1 MKPTFWLTAV
11 IALVGCGNG
20 RAAAPATQAGAVAA
34 ARAANSEAHIAP
46 CSLLSATEVGAILGK
61 PIVSQSDGNA
71 CVYGL
76 DPSVHQ
82 PPTAAQGGGKSG
94 SLSGL
99 MSALGQGGD
108 FSKLAG
114 AIAQQAQ
121 VTLGF
126 VQDGMTEAAVRA
138 IYTRTGETARGALQP
153 EARGLQGV
161 IQPEEEIRGVG
172 DWAFAT
178 NVASLQMGPG
188 FSSRGR
194 ILETKRGAWHVT
206 LTAVVS
212 PDPGAGALDRQLA
225 AIARAAFR
233 KLPS

>member
-1 MKPTFWLTAV
+1 MKLTFWMTVA

-20 RAAAPATQAGAVAA
+20 RAATPATRAGAAA
-34 ARAANSEAHIAP
+34 GTRAANAGPRIAP
-46 CSLLSATEVGAILGK
+46 CSLLSAAEVGAILGK
-61 PIVSQSDGNA
+61 PIVSQLDGSA

-82 PPTAAQGGGKSG
+82 PPTAAQGGGRSG

-121 VTLGF
+121 LTLGF

-138 IYTRTGETARGALQP
+138 IYARTGETARAALQP
-153 EARGLQGV
+153 EAHGLQGV
-161 IQPEEEIRGVG
+161 IQPGEEIRGVG
-172 DWAFAT
+172 DWAFAA

-194 ILETKRGAWHVT
+194 ILETKRGSWHLT
-206 LTAVVS
+206 LSAVFS
-212 PDPGAGALDRQLA
+212 PDPGAAALDRQLA